1 MRRRRSRLE
10 AESDQRLVVVYDD
23 DCGFCKWSVAR
34 TLAWDRRRRLRPVG
48 LSTPEAERLLAGMS
62 QEERQDSF
70 HVVEAGGRVRSAGAG
85 APVVLAQLPGGRP
98 LAALARALP
107 GLAERVYRAVAGRR
121 TPLGRLVTAGAA
133 ARARRRIAER
143 ASR

>member
-1 MRRRRSRLE
+1 LPADDS
-10 AESDQRLVVVYDD
+10 QRLVLVYDD

-48 LSTPEAERLLAGMS
+48 LSTPEADRLLVGMS
-62 QEERQDSF
+62 EQEREDSY
-70 HVVEAGGRVRSAGAG
+70 HVVDLDGTVRSAGAG

-98 LAALARALP
+98 LAALATARP
-107 GLAERVYRAVAGRR
+107 GLAEWVYRAISGRR
-121 TPLGRLVTAGAA
+121 TPLGRLVTAGAG

-143 ASR
+143 E